1 MTSYS
6 RTPAGTPRP
15 ATAKRSKEA
24 IQGNDDS
31 APPSPFHWAAEIGEG
46 LFGRFKQQ
54 KGEQTPSGS
63 KQGGFSLK
71 SLF

>member
-1 MTSYS
+1 M
-6 RTPAGTPRP
+6 
-15 ATAKRSKEA
+15 AKPKDASG
-24 IQGNDDS
+24 QGNDDS

-54 KGEQTPSGS
+54 KAEQNSSSRG
-63 KQGGFSLK
+63 GGFSLK